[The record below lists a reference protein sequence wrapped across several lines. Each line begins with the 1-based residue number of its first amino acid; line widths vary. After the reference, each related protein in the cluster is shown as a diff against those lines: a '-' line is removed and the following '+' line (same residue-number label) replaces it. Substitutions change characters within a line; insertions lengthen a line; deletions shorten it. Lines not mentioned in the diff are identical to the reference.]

1 MVEPKSG
8 PANRSWPEA
17 QKGVSLL
24 TRAVNAGKGE
34 VRDSLGAQRIVDRNP
49 SFEHLGELP
58 LLLRAE
64 RVEVGANWRGG
75 ECGGKLGRAFE
86 GQRQC
91 MLRDVNVVETRPL

>member
-1 MVEPKSG
+1 M
-8 PANRSWPEA
+8 
-17 QKGVSLL
+17 
-24 TRAVNAGKGE
+24 NAGKGE

-75 ECGGKLGRAFE
+75 ECGGKLLAAHSKVKGSA
-86 GQRQC
+86 C
-91 MLRDVNVVETRPL
+91 CVT